1 MLRTKEYAPERYIP
15 AGVTI
20 PSDLDLSLIR
30 LADMTKALPSDT
42 AALPWSPTERLFP
55 AAFVGI
61 NKCIDIDPTIVS
73 EFPPAVTKKKI
84 EACVND
90 LKPMRLSIA
99 QGHAEFTR
107 IVVDPIYFTETCVQG
122 QEIDAGAIS
131 YDIATTYLPQVLL
144 APSQLLLKRVGNYMV
159 RNILSGI
166 RVHC

>member
-1 MLRTKEYAPERYIP
+1 MLRTKRYAPERYIP

-42 AALPWSPTERLFP
+42 TALPWSPTERSFQ

-90 LKPMRLSIA
+90 LKPMRLSTA
-99 QGHAEFTR
+99 QGHAEFMWDR
-107 IVVDPIYFTETCVQG
+107 G
-122 QEIDAGAIS
+122 RS
-131 YDIATTYLPQVLL
+131 HLL
-144 APSQLLLKRVGNYMV
+144 HGNM
-159 RNILSGI
+159 RSGPGNRCGSNILRYCDYPRFFWLRHNFCSRESGTI
-166 RVHC
+166 WCVTY